1 MDDEAQARAYAEA
14 DFEEPNR
21 RFVELLAARGGPPP
35 AGTAVLDLGCGPGD
49 ITLRIARLWPGVEV
63 HGLDGAEA
71 MLAFGRA
78 ALAHEPELAP
88 RVRFVHG
95 LVPGATLPRER
106 YEVIVS
112 NSLLHHLHDPSV
124 LWRTL
129 REHAVAGARVL
140 VMDLMRPE
148 DEAAVGRL
156 VDTYAGGE
164 PEVLQ
169 RDFANSLRA
178 AFTPDEVL
186 GQLATAGLGD
196 LSVWPASDRHLVVE
210 GSV

>member
-1 MDDEAQARAYAEA
+1 MDDAAQALAYAEA

-21 RFVELLAARGGPPP
+21 RFLELLEARGGPPP
-35 AGTAVLDLGCGPGD
+35 EGAAVLDLGCGPGD
-49 ITLRIARLWPGVEV
+49 ITLRIARLWPGAEV

-78 ALAHEPELAP
+78 ALAREPDLVP
-88 RVRFVHG
+88 RVRFVQG
-95 LVPGATLPRER
+95 LVPGASLPRER

-129 REHAVAGARVL
+129 RERAVPGARVL
-140 VMDLMRPE
+140 VMDLMRPS
-148 DEAAVGRL
+148 DEAEVGRL
-156 VDTYAGGE
+156 LDTYAEGE
-164 PEVLQ
+164 PEVLR

-186 GQLATAGLGD
+186 AQLTAAGLGD